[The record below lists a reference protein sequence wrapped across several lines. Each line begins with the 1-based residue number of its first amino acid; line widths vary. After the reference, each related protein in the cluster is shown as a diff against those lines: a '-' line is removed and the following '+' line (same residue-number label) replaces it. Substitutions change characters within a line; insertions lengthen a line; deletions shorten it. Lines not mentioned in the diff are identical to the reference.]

1 MNRQTHTYATL
12 EVPAALLTAIATLIQ
27 QADPQQ
33 LQQRTNDKGELDMTG
48 IALVAGQV
56 PLHHAD
62 DTFVDLF
69 AAAMKDKLHRAR
81 ERGRDGWNDPDR
93 CEVHY
98 LAELLLEQL
107 RKPEADPVDVANFA
121 MFLHHRA
128 GGVDALRATI
138 AQAQGHRAQD

>member
-1 MNRQTHTYATL
+1 MNPNTDSIGRAS
-12 EVPAALLTAIATLIQ
+12 E
-27 QADPQQ
+27 
-33 LQQRTNDKGELDMTG
+33 R
-48 IALVAGQV
+48 
-56 PLHHAD
+56 LHNAD

-69 AAAMKDKLHRAR
+69 AAAMKAKLAEARDKG
-81 ERGRDGWNDPDR
+81 RGGWDDPDR
-93 CEVHY
+93 CDVHY

-128 GGVDALRATI
+128 GGVEALRATI